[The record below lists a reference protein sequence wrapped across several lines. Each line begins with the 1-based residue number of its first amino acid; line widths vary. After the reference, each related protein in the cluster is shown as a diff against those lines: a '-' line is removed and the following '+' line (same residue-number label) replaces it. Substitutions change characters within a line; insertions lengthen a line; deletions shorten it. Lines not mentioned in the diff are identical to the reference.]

1 MILQVE
7 VSTRCQLRCS
17 MCPRNIF
24 ADDWIDADMDLN
36 TFRRIPLDRFD
47 YVHLQGWGEP
57 LLNPNIAEMVDIV
70 RDAGCK
76 VGLTTNGLLLKDFD
90 LKLDRVVVSLASPN
104 DEKNRRLR
112 GGDLGRIL
120 EGIKK
125 YGASVAVIMMKSNVE
140 DLPAM
145 VEFCK
150 EHGVSE
156 LILNNLDYIP
166 KKELE
171 DEAIFLSKYGLKYVD
186 EARRL
191 GEMLGVKV
199 HVRPLEMEEALACA
213 EFGSCLI
220 TFDGKLS
227 PCVYAHLPTRSD
239 HIVRIFRGKEVRV
252 KKMYFGDVWNF
263 ERAWKRFL
271 EFNSIF
277 QRRISYIPLLTTLP
291 PLPEVC
297 RTCYK
302 AYSI

>member
-1 MILQVE
+1 MIVQVE

-17 MCPRNIF
+17 MCPRNVF
-24 ADDWIDADMDLN
+24 SAEWIDADMDMS
-36 TFRRIPLDRFD
+36 TFKRIPFDRFD

-57 LLNPNIAEMVDIV
+57 LMNPNIAEMIDIV
-70 RDAGCK
+70 RESGCK
-76 VGLTTNGLLLKDFD
+76 VGLTTNGLILKD
-90 LKLDRVVVSLASPN
+90 LRLDRVVVSLASPN
-104 DEKNRRLR
+104 EEKNRRLR
-112 GGDLGRIL
+112 GGKLEDIV

-125 YGASVAVIMMKSNVE
+125 YGASVAVIMMKSNVA

-166 KKELE
+166 TKELE
-171 DEAIFLSKYGLKYVD
+171 DEAIFLNKYGLEYIE
-186 EARRL
+186 EAKRL
-191 GEMLGVKV
+191 GEKLGVEV

-213 EFGSCLI
+213 EFGSCLV

-239 HIVRIFRGKEVRV
+239 RMIRVFKGKLVEVEKV
-252 KKMYFGDVWNF
+252 YFGEVWDKK
-263 ERAWKRFL
+263 AWKRFL
-271 EFNSIF
+271 EFNGIF
-277 QRRISYIPLLTTLP
+277 QRRLSYIPLLTSLP